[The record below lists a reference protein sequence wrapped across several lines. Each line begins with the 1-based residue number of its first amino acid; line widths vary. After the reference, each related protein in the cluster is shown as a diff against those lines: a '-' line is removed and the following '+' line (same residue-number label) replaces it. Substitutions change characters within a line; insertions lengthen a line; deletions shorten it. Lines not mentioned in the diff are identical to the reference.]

1 MGGDKTWQTVVGDAT
16 YLAQIIV
23 AAMTTGALF
32 FLVIVLLVQRGQPA
46 AGTQPVLTWIAIA
59 VGVAMMLVRLIV
71 PPRLVARRRA
81 AIARGQFRPQ
91 FPPEDQQ
98 FQRFLEKAGDA
109 GLLCVVYVNKLL
121 MAGALLE
128 GAAFLALVAYLL
140 EGNPWALGTAVV
152 LIGSLAMMI
161 PRRDAVI
168 AWIEDQLHML
178 EQERQLLR

>member
-1 MGGDKTWQTVVGDAT
+1 MGCDTAGQTVVGRAT
-16 YLAQIIV
+16 RTAQIIV
-23 AAMTTGALF
+23 AAMTTGAVF
-32 FLVIVLLVQRGQPA
+32 FLVVVLVVQRGQPA

-59 VGVAMMLVRLIV
+59 VAVAMMLVRLIV

-81 AIARGQFRPQ
+81 AIARGQFRLQ
-91 FPPEDQQ
+91 SAPEYPQ

-109 GLLCVVYVNKLL
+109 GLLWVVYVNKLL
-121 MAGALLE
+121 VAGAPLE

-140 EGNPWALGTAVV
+140 EGSLWALGAAVV
-152 LIGSLAMMI
+152 LIASLAMMI

-168 AWIEDQLHML
+168 AWIEDQLHLL